1 MKKRKSICMVLTF
14 AMIVSL
20 FIGIDIE
27 ARNNKKISLKKVEA
41 LGKMQFGKYECASPE
56 GVFKEGF
63 TVSFYT

>member
-20 FIGIDIE
+20 FTGIDIE

-41 LGKMQFGKYECASPE
+41 LGKM
-56 GVFKEGF
+56 
-63 TVSFYT
+63 

>member
-41 LGKMQFGKYECASPE
+41 LGKMQFGKKPKYKYKNTS
-56 GVFKEGF
+56 VL
-63 TVSFYT
+63 